1 MLFDNCPDV
10 VYVSDMGKAR
20 TVSEILRDSIQRH
33 ESTPAEIARA
43 TGVDKGRLS
52 RFIRG
57 QRSLTLPAVDALA
70 KYLGLELATKQRRA
84 RR

>member
-1 MLFDNCPDV
+1 MYAPI
-10 VYVSDMGKAR
+10 MGKPK
-20 TVSEILRDSIQRH
+20 TISETLRDAIQRH

-70 KYLGLELATKQRRA
+70 QYLDLVLATKGRRA